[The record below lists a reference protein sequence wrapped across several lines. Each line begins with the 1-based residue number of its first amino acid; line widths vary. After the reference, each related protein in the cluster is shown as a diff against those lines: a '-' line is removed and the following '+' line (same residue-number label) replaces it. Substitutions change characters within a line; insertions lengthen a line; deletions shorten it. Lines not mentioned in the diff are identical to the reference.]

1 MSKQHNAFERP
12 QAKELIARLM
22 EPRQTIQVVAGPRQ
36 VGKTTLVRQVAERLQ
51 VPNHYSN
58 ADGPML
64 RDSAWLHQQ
73 WEVARKLL
81 EVDGFSEAILII
93 DEVQKIPNWSESIKQ
108 LWDEDTANGRA
119 IKVVLLGSAPLLV
132 QKGLTES
139 LMGRFEILRIPH
151 WSYTEMREAFGCSL
165 DQFIYFG
172 SYPGAQ
178 HLVDKEERWL
188 AYILDAIIEP
198 TISKD
203 VLLLSRVDKPIL
215 LRRLLELS
223 CSYSGQLVSLTKL
236 LGQLHDAGNVTT
248 LAHYLELLE
257 GAGMVCGIQKY
268 SANKLRTRKS
278 IPKFLVFNSALMTVQ
293 SHKTFEESRE
303 DRTHWG
309 RLTET
314 AIGAHLANA
323 ASSRMCELFYWRDR
337 NKEVD
342 FVLRSGDK
350 VIAIEV
356 GTGKKNDYLPG
367 MDAFMKAFKTSR
379 SLLVGKNGIDIEEFL
394 VTPVNH
400 WFK

>member
-1 MSKQHNAFERP
+1 MSKPYHTFERP
-12 QAKELIARLM
+12 QSVELTSRLGGS
-22 EPRQTIQVVAGPRQ
+22 RQTIHVVAGPRQ
-36 VGKTTLVRQVAERLQ
+36 VGKTTLVLQVANRLQ
-51 VPNHYSN
+51 VPHHYAN
-58 ADGPML
+58 ADGPTL
-64 RDSAWLHQQ
+64 RNSAWLHQQ

-81 EVDGFSEAILII
+81 KEGGPSEAILLI
-93 DEVQKIPNWSESIKQ
+93 DEVQKITNWSESVKQ
-108 LWDEDTANGRA
+108 LWDEDTASDRG
-119 IKVVLLGSAPLLV
+119 IKVVLLGSSPLLV

-151 WSYTEMREAFGCSL
+151 WSFLEMREAFDCTL

-178 HLVDKEERWL
+178 HLVDKEDRWV
-188 AYILDAIIEP
+188 AYILDSIIEP

-223 CSYSGQLVSLTKL
+223 CSYSGQLVSFTKI

-248 LAHYLELLE
+248 LAHYIELLS
-257 GAGMVCGIQKY
+257 GAGMVCGLQKY
-268 SANKLRTRKS
+268 SANMLRIRKS
-278 IPKFLVFNSALMTVQ
+278 IPKFQVFNSALMTAQ
-293 SHKTFEESRE
+293 SPKSFEEAKG
-303 DRTHWG
+303 DRTYWG

-323 ASSRMCELFYWRDR
+323 AASRACELYYWRDR

-350 VIAIEV
+350 VVAIEV
-356 GTGKKNDYLPG
+356 GSGQTKEYLLE
-367 MDAFMKAFKTSR
+367 MDAFMKSFKTSR
-379 SLLVGKNGIDIEEFL
+379 SLLVGKGGIDLEEFL
-394 VTPVNH
+394 LTPVQH
-400 WFK
+400 WFA